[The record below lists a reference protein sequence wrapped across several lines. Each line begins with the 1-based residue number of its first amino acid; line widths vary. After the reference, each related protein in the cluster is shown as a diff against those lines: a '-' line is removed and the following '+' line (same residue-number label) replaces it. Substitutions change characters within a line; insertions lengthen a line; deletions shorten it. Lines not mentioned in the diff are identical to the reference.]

1 MSLQKRLTKA
11 IRILRKKLYRQ
22 PKDERSKKSFWLF
35 RTFLVS
41 RRKTNSANA
50 GFVLPTVVMV
60 GLVVVL
66 LTTAI
71 LFRSFER
78 SKNASNV
85 RVNQATLN
93 AVAPALDRARAK
105 LEALF
110 EDPSLPRATP
120 SDNALYDAFKK
131 DKYKLDDE
139 KPLKLAY
146 DIDKAG
152 VITTDST
159 NLELDET
166 LKTAWKFPVDTDNNG
181 KFDTYTLYGITF
193 RSPTRN
199 SNTGQFNRKRNP
211 LEART
216 PPMDNDITNQQ
227 CANAAGFSTLIGNS
241 SWYKVQGGNLGKSF
255 FVYAVNVPITDI
267 TGLDPTKYQTYKGNK
282 GFTALE
288 FQQDRIRVPL
298 AYNAVW
304 YENDL
309 EITPGQPLEINGRI
323 HTNSNLLVGGSGS
336 NGNVSFRQ
344 VSSKKSCFFNQ
355 ENGLISVGGN
365 VGTGSVA
372 ESTDQKDVN
381 VDLYKGFGNTPS
393 AAIINGATRS
403 TNSAGG
409 INIGFNDDAYS
420 KRIAKMKEDA
430 INLCP
435 QCKVATTGQTLKT
448 AVNASSYPQAI
459 KDIIKD
465 KVQNTDDGT
474 VAREALKDEIET
486 YLKNRTRKVPFA
498 EVAFGTGNPLAG
510 YSTIDATLEPPQA
523 WREPLDSSNQLN
535 ATTISLRFNSNKSL
549 LTATD
554 PNIRAQEGIQSVL
567 GDRIFV
573 GNNLPAFWKQG
584 RTFVGADG
592 QQLISNNG
600 TKIVWDRPNNG
611 TQRWRSTQVQALAD
625 LGFSKRSGFWEKKAA
640 ESPRNELDNIGGLRI
655 VTGAGIYVDDPAPT
669 PASTPTTPTVD
680 AVYHRVGSNRRSFLP
695 APPPLPT
702 TPATP
707 ANAIPVW
714 PDTMPMSSPNPAVN
728 LKGDLLMRATAVYY
742 YNAGASSSTQAE
754 HTDREPIACISSY
767 YDPSVKSF
775 VDANNN
781 GVFDSGETKIDSGN
795 NQSNLPLHNAAI
807 QGGRSNNGVVYNFP
821 GRANFAAL
829 RTTLDRQS
837 RLVFPNGR
845 QVNKSLADALSKI
858 SAGSNV
864 PVGNT
869 TNLELADYSA
879 IDTALCAISILNNPT
894 GFTTP
899 TNQPPH
905 GAIKEASFLDAR
917 EIKQISASAAP
928 TTDYDLDLEQRQP
941 LEVRVTDIDLGVL
954 AKTLMPNS
962 EYLLPQSGIIYA
974 TRDDAL
980 GDASDGNPLLS
991 PTDFKLDPTRR
1002 TNGIRLINGETLA
1015 RNPSVRRNAFNA
1027 MEKGLI
1033 LVTDLPAYIR
1043 GKFNIHRTST
1053 TSITEIEEFSDTTV
1067 SFYDRRVPNTDFAC
1081 RPGRTGCPTTAGDY
1095 WRPAT
1100 VIADAMTLLSDT
1112 FEDGARNQGDFDLND
1127 NTGLPVAG
1135 NVTLPAT
1142 GSSLAS
1148 MNIKAPTNSPQGI
1161 INRLK
1166 QGFWQ
1171 NSFVNNY
1178 DWWQTGGATSTLIP
1192 KAPVAGTPYYLG
1204 SYTLNGVTPVQ
1215 RRVNQFPLYVMEIC
1229 RKDLVS
1235 ECTAN
1240 DWVVDFDSNGN
1251 GTLEPAERDIRAN
1264 QLSTVINATNGNL
1277 NDWNAVVQG
1286 KSIRQR
1292 LGAGDTGTLP
1302 LDPND
1307 RRYPRRVAFAR
1318 DPSNNLIPT
1327 APGIYQPLGVGCPL
1341 TGCTYKGTAAVGT
1354 NYGILG
1360 NSALFFR
1367 TTNFA
1372 GNNPTANPD
1381 NQANQSL
1388 LYYPPIDA
1396 NNDGIPDPDGQ
1407 PLLVPIL
1414 QIHDVESNA
1423 GPALRQTTQTQA
1435 GFRNSWLQKAMSTN
1449 TNPNPSNTFNATF
1462 VVGNSPSRATEVSA
1476 GLQNLVRFL
1485 ENWSDGRTAKISGGF
1500 IQAFRSSYA
1509 TAPLSP
1515 LFRSRS
1521 TSTSTA
1527 NTLTNLST
1535 FNLAYD
1541 NYPTQDGNGLLPFY
1555 SAPIRNWGFDVGL
1568 LSEQPDLFA
1577 QRFTSPS
1584 VGRPNEFF
1592 REIGRDDPWVT
1603 TLLCAGQ
1610 KASSTATN
1618 YLPALPNES
1627 RPANCPTVP
1636 ND

>member
-11 IRILRKKLYRQ
+11 IRILHKKLYRQ
-22 PKDERSKKSFWLF
+22 PRDERSKKSFWLF
-35 RTFLVS
+35 RIFVV
-41 RRKTNSANA
+41 RRRGNFANA

-139 KPLKLAY
+139 EPLKLAY

-152 VITTDST
+152 GITTDST

-181 KFDTYTLYGITF
+181 KSDTYTLYGITF

-216 PPMDNDITNQQ
+216 PPMDNDTTNRR

-255 FVYAVNVPITDI
+255 FVYAVNVPITKDN
-267 TGLDPTKYQTYKGNK
+267 PSKKEEKYKGNK

-344 VSSKKSCFFNQ
+344 VSSKASCFFNQ

-372 ESTDQKDVN
+372 ESTDQRDVN

-420 KRIAKMKEDA
+420 KRIAKMKGDA
-430 INLCP
+430 INLCS
-435 QCKVATTGQTLKT
+435 QCATATNGQTLKT
-448 AVNASSYPQAI
+448 AVAATRYPQTI
-459 KDIIKD
+459 QDIIRD
-465 KVQNTDDGT
+465 KVQNTDDGN
-474 VAREALKDEIET
+474 VAREALGDEIET
-486 YLKNRTRKVPFA
+486 YLKNLTRKVPFA
-498 EVAFGTGNPLAG
+498 EVALGTGNPLAG
-510 YSTIDATLEPPQA
+510 YSPIGITLEPPPA
-523 WREPLDSSNQLN
+523 WREPLDSNNQLN
-535 ATTISLRFNSNKSL
+535 KTTISLRFNGNKSL
-549 LTATD
+549 LTSTD
-554 PNIRAQEGIQSVL
+554 PNIRAQEGVQSVL

-573 GNNLPAFWKQG
+573 GNNLPALWKQG
-584 RTFVGADG
+584 NTFVGSDG
-592 QQLISNNG
+592 QQFISNGG

-625 LGFSKRSGFWEKKAA
+625 LGFSKRNGFWEKKAA
-640 ESPRNELDNIGGLRI
+640 ESPRNDLDNIGGLRI

-669 PASTPTTPTVD
+669 PTNTPTTPTVG
-680 AVYHRVGSNRRSFLP
+680 AVYHRVGSSRRSFLP
-695 APPPLPT
+695 APPVP

-707 ANAIPVW
+707 NSIPVW
-714 PDTMPMSSPNPAVN
+714 PDTMPMSSLNSANAN
-728 LKGDLLMRATAVYY
+728 LRGDLLMRAAAVYY
-742 YNAGASSSTQAE
+742 YNAGASTSTQVE

-781 GVFDSGETKIDSGN
+781 GTFDSGETQIDSGN
-795 NQSNLPLHNAAI
+795 NIPGLPLHISAI
-807 QGGRSNNGVVYNFP
+807 QGGKSNNGVVYNFP
-821 GRANFAAL
+821 GRANFATL
-829 RTTLDRQS
+829 RPTLDRQS

-845 QVNKSLADALSKI
+845 QVNKPLADALKKI
-858 SAGSNV
+858 PAGSNV

-879 IDTALCAISILNNPT
+879 IDTSLCAISILNNPT
-894 GFTTP
+894 SFATP

-917 EIKQISASAAP
+917 EIKQISASQTP
-928 TTDYDLDLEQRQP
+928 TTDNDLDLEQRQP
-941 LEVRVTDIDLGVL
+941 LEVRVTDINLGVL
-954 AKTLMPNS
+954 AKTIMPSN
-962 EYLLPQSGIIYA
+962 EYLLPKSGIIYA

-980 GDASDGNPLLS
+980 SDASDSNPLLS

-1015 RNPSVRRNAFNA
+1015 RNPSVNRNAFNA

-1033 LVTDLPAYIR
+1033 LITDLPAYIK

-1053 TSITEIEEFSDTTV
+1053 TSTTEIEEFSDTTL
-1067 SFYDRRVPNTDFAC
+1067 SFYDRKVPNTDFAC

-1100 VIADAMTLLSDT
+1100 IIADAMTLLSET

-1135 NVTLPAT
+1135 NITLPAT
-1142 GSSLAS
+1142 DSSLAS
-1148 MNIKAPTNSPQGI
+1148 MNITAPTSSPQEI

-1178 DWWQTGGATSTLIP
+1178 DWWQQTSGATSTLIP
-1192 KAPVAGTPYYLG
+1192 KVPAAGTQYYLG

-1240 DWVVDFDSNGN
+1240 DWVVDFGSQKNIKATSLPQKIDLTN
-1251 GTLEPAERDIRAN
+1251 RA
-1264 QLSTVINATNGNL
+1264 QLLT
-1277 NDWNAVVQG
+1277 
-1286 KSIRQR
+1286 
-1292 LGAGDTGTLP
+1292 GDTGRLP
-1302 LDPND
+1302 TDPND
-1307 RRYPRRVAFAR
+1307 RGYPRRVAFAR
-1318 DPSNNLIPT
+1318 DASNNLIETSPSSR
-1327 APGIYQPLGVGCPL
+1327 IYKPLGIGCPSD
-1341 TGCTYKGTAAVGT
+1341 GCTYAASGATAGV

-1360 NSALFFR
+1360 SDALFFR

-1372 GNNPTANPD
+1372 GSNPSANPD
-1381 NQANQSL
+1381 NRADQSL

-1396 NNDGIPDPDGQ
+1396 NTDGAPDLDGQ

-1414 QIHDVESNA
+1414 QIHDVANNA
-1423 GPALRQTTQTQA
+1423 GQALRQTTQTQA

-1449 TNPNPSNTFNATF
+1449 TNTNPSTTFNATF

-1485 ENWSDGRTAKISGGF
+1485 ENWSGGRTAKISGGF

-1515 LFRSRS
+1515 LFRSQS
-1521 TSTSTA
+1521 TLTSTA
-1527 NTLTNLST
+1527 NTVTNLST
-1535 FNLAYD
+1535 FNLAYN
-1541 NYPTQDGNGLLPFY
+1541 NYPTEDSNGLLPFY
-1555 SAPIRNWGFDVGL
+1555 SAPTRNWGFDVGL

-1592 REIGRDDPWVT
+1592 REVGRDDRWVT

-1618 YLPALPNES
+1618 YLPALPDES